1 MKIGHKLMLGFVGLA
16 LLMAGLGYFAL
27 RTSQTTLEEAIG
39 KNSADIAEQIL
50 DKISRNIHT
59 RVEEIQA
66 LAADELT
73 QQYLPLSNA
82 QFENMSDPNGY
93 IAQIDRDWTN
103 GADLHLISEL
113 SHNELARELQSRQKF
128 YQNKYGYPLVGEIFV
143 TNRYGANA
151 AQTGRTTDYYQADE
165 EWWQI
170 AKRDGLFVSNIT
182 YDKSSKIF
190 STEIAIRIDDA
201 NGNFIGVIKA
211 TPNIKETINIINEA
225 KLAAE
230 YKTTQLHLI
239 KSDGNIIYSTKGYG
253 FLADVDSQIV
263 PRCTGAD
270 RPGHKCY
277 FIGEKAG
284 EKGMLFAHA
293 HSHGYKDFKGLGWTL
308 VTETNTAEI
317 FAPIVSLR
325 DTMLL
330 AGVAIM
336 GLALL
341 ASSITYRSIVV
352 PIAEL
357 QKATIQIA
365 SGDLDTNLTKPD
377 FSEIGQ
383 LANSFQRMAQRLK
396 KTISDLNDEIDG
408 RKKTE
413 EKLRQNQ
420 QFLGNIFDSIED
432 GIGIMDKD
440 LNIIRVNPWL
450 EETHRDCM
458 PLVGKKCFEAYHHRD
473 SACPGCPCVET
484 LKTGKPHALVI
495 PNPCS
500 GNKAEWVELSAFP
513 LKDHDGNITGVI
525 EYIKDVTEQIKT
537 EQALRMSEQRFS
549 QVVENAREWVWEVN
563 ADGLYTYASPV
574 VKEILGFSPDELE
587 GKKYFYDMFHPDDR
601 EAMKTKAIDILT
613 KKQTFRRSNHRN
625 LHKDG
630 HTVWLSTSG
639 VPMLNEQ
646 GELLGYRG
654 VDADITEQRKAE
666 TLLTERAEQIMRHHN
681 TLLKLANIP
690 EQDLDS
696 LFRLITEQDSE
707 VLNVAQVGIGFF
719 NQEKTEI
726 VCRDLFIKA
735 QKVHETGHSLKTCDY
750 PHYLKAMENSRILA
764 ANNSLSDMRTCE
776 FAESYL
782 KPKDINSIMHVP
794 IRLHGQMIG
803 IICHE
808 HIGPAREWTSTEQD
822 FAASVADM
830 IALKLEAAERTKAEQ
845 TLEKLNKDLEAAVQ
859 ELSQSNR
866 QLQDFVHIAAHDLKT
881 PVRGIGT
888 LADWI
893 ISDYGDRFDEQ
904 GREQIRLLKA
914 RVIRID
920 KLIDGMLQ
928 FSKLARTKEKERQVD
943 LNMMLSEVIRGI
955 TTPDNIEIAMD
966 SLPDIACEYEHLELV
981 FQNLLTNAVIFM
993 DKTKGLIKVGCVEQG
1008 DFWKFYICDNGPGID
1023 QKYFDKIFKIFQT
1036 LPRKDESETAGI
1048 GLAVVKKIVEL
1059 YGGKIWVESRPGS
1072 GSTFF
1077 FTFPRHIEEPV
1088 YAKAKANTAC

>member
-1 MKIGHKLMLGFVGLA
+1 MKIGHKLTLGFVGLT

-39 KNSADIAEQIL
+39 KNSSDLAEQIL
-50 DKISRNIHT
+50 DKISRNINT
-59 RVEEIQA
+59 RIEEIQA
-66 LAADELT
+66 RSTNELVKKFIT
-73 QQYLPLSNA
+73 RSNA

-93 IAQIDRDWTN
+93 IAQIDRDWIK
-103 GADLHLISEL
+103 GADLPITSEL
-113 SHNELARELQSRQKF
+113 THNELARELQSRQKF
-128 YQNKYGYPLVGEIFV
+128 YQKKYGYPLVGEIFV
-143 TNRYGANA
+143 TNRYGANV

-165 EWWQI
+165 KWWQI
-170 AKRDGLFVSNIT
+170 AKRDGLFVSNVT
-182 YDKSSKIF
+182 YDESSRIF
-190 STEIAIRIDDA
+190 STEIAVRIDDA

-211 TPNIKETINIINEA
+211 TPNIKETIDIINEA

-239 KSDGNIIYSTKGYG
+239 NENGKIIYSTKGYG
-253 FLADVDSQIV
+253 FLGDVNNQIIPHCV
-263 PRCTGAD
+263 GPDG
-270 RPGHKCY
+270 PGHKCY
-277 FIGEKAG
+277 LIGEKPG
-284 EKGMLFAHA
+284 EKGMLFAYA

-317 FAPIVSLR
+317 FAPIISLR

-330 AGVAIM
+330 AGLAVM
-336 GLALL
+336 GIAML

-357 QKATIQIA
+357 KKATVQIA
-365 SGDLDTNLTKPD
+365 SGNLNTNLTKPG
-377 FSEIGQ
+377 FGEIGQ
-383 LANSFQRMAQRLK
+383 LANSFQKMAQRLK
-396 KTISDLNDEIDG
+396 KTIEDLNDEVNG

-413 EKLRQNQ
+413 GALRESEARLQTILDNIQTGIFIIDPDTHKIVYANPVAAHLANTSQEQLVGSICHKHICPAEKGYCPITDLGKQVDNAERVLLTVKGEKLP
-420 QFLGNIFDSIED
+420 IIKTVVT
-432 GIGIMDKD
+432 IM
-440 LNIIRVNPWL
+440 LN
-450 EETHRDCM
+450 
-458 PLVGKKCFEAYHHRD
+458 GKKHLLESFIDISEH
-473 SACPGCPCVET
+473 
-484 LKTGKPHALVI
+484 K
-495 PNPCS
+495 
-500 GNKAEWVELSAFP
+500 KA
-513 LKDHDGNITGVI
+513 
-525 EYIKDVTEQIKT
+525 

-563 ADGLYTYASPV
+563 VDGLYTYASPV
-574 VKEILGFSPDELE
+574 VKEILGFSPEE
-587 GKKYFYDMFHPDDR
+587 IVGKKHFYDLFHPENR
-601 EAMKTKAIDILT
+601 EELKKAAYDT
-613 KKQTFRRSNHRN
+613 FAKKASFQKFLNRN
-625 LHKDG
+625 IHKDG
-630 HTVWLSTSG
+630 HTVWLSTSAM
-639 VPMLNEQ
+639 PILDEN

-666 TLLTERAEQIMRHHN
+666 AMLTERAEQIMHHHN

-696 LFRLITEQDSE
+696 LFKLITEQDSE

-719 NQEKTEI
+719 NHDNSEI

-735 QKVHETGHSLKTCDY
+735 KKTHEAGHSLKIRDY
-750 PHYLKAMENSRILA
+750 PHYFKAMENSRILA
-764 ANNSLSDMRTCE
+764 ANNSLSDMRICE

-808 HIGPAREWTSTEQD
+808 HIGPAREWTSAEQD

-830 IALKLEAAERTKAEQ
+830 IALKLEAAERIKAEQ
-845 TLEKLNKDLEAAVQ
+845 ALEKLNKDLEAAVQ
-859 ELSQSNR
+859 ELSRSNR

-904 GREQIRLLKA
+904 GYEQIRLLKA

-928 FSKLARTKEKERQVD
+928 YSKLSRTKEKEQQVD
-943 LNMMLSEVIRGI
+943 LNSMLPDIIRGI
-955 TTPDNIEIAMD
+955 TPPDNVEIALD
-966 SLPDIACEYEHLELV
+966 SLPGVACEYEHLELV
-981 FQNLLTNAVIFM
+981 FQNLLTNAVTFM

-1008 DFWKFYICDNGPGID
+1008 DFWKFYVNDNGPGIE
-1023 QKYFDKIFKIFQT
+1023 QRYFDKIFRIFQT
-1036 LPRKDESETAGI
+1036 LPRQDEPETAGI

-1059 YGGKIWVESRPGS
+1059 YGGKIWVESQPGS

-1088 YAKAKANTAC
+1088 YAKTKANTAC

>member
-1 MKIGHKLMLGFVGLA
+1 MT
-16 LLMAGLGYFAL
+16 LLMAGLGYFTL

-39 KNSADIAEQIL
+39 KNSADLAEQIL
-50 DKISRNIHT
+50 DKISRNINT
-59 RVEEIQA
+59 RIEEIQA
-66 LAADELT
+66 RSTNELVKKFIT
-73 QQYLPLSNA
+73 RSNA
-82 QFENMSDPNGY
+82 QFENMPDPNGY
-93 IAQIDRDWTN
+93 IAQIDRDWVK
-103 GADLHLISEL
+103 GADLPIISEL
-113 SHNELARELQSRQKF
+113 THNELAIELQSRQKF
-128 YQNKYGYPLVGEIFV
+128 YQKKYGYPLIGEIFV
-143 TNRYGANA
+143 TNRYGANV

-170 AKRDGLFVSNIT
+170 AKKDGLFVSNIK
-182 YDKSSKIF
+182 YDESSRIF

-239 KSDGNIIYSTKGYG
+239 NRNGKIIYSTKGYG
-253 FLADVDSQIV
+253 FLEDVNNQIV
-263 PRCTGAD
+263 PRCVDPD

-277 FIGEKAG
+277 LIGEKPG

-317 FAPIVSLR
+317 FAPIVGLR
-325 DTMLL
+325 DTILL
-330 AGVAIM
+330 AGLAII
-336 GLALL
+336 GFALL
-341 ASSITYRSIVV
+341 AGSITYRSIVV

-357 QKATIQIA
+357 QNATVQIA
-365 SGDLDTNLTKPD
+365 SGNLDTNLTKPG
-377 FSEIGQ
+377 FSEIDQ

-396 KTISDLNDEIDG
+396 KTIEDLNDEVNG
-408 RKKTE
+408 RK
-413 EKLRQNQ
+413 
-420 QFLGNIFDSIED
+420 
-432 GIGIMDKD
+432 
-440 LNIIRVNPWL
+440 
-450 EETHRDCM
+450 
-458 PLVGKKCFEAYHHRD
+458 
-473 SACPGCPCVET
+473 
-484 LKTGKPHALVI
+484 
-495 PNPCS
+495 
-500 GNKAEWVELSAFP
+500 
-513 LKDHDGNITGVI
+513 
-525 EYIKDVTEQIKT
+525 KT
-537 EQALRMSEQRFS
+537 EQALRMSEQQFS

-563 ADGLYTYASPV
+563 VDGLYTYASPV
-574 VKEILGFSPDELE
+574 VKEILGFSPEE
-587 GKKYFYDMFHPDDR
+587 IVGKKRFYDLFHPEDR
-601 EAMKTKAIDILT
+601 EAMKTTAFDILT
-613 KKQTFRRSNHRN
+613 KRQTFQRSNHRN

-630 HTVWLSTSG
+630 HVVWLSTSG
-639 VPMLNEQ
+639 VPILNEQ
-646 GELLGYRG
+646 GELVGYRG

-666 TLLTERAEQIMRHHN
+666 ALLTERTEQIMHHHN

-735 QKVHETGHSLKTCDY
+735 QKTHETGHSLKTCDY

-782 KPKDINSIMHVP
+782 KPQGINSMMHVP
-794 IRLHGQMIG
+794 IRLHGQMVG

-822 FAASVADM
+822 FAASVADT
-830 IALKLEAAERTKAEQ
+830 ISLKLEAAERIKAEQ

-859 ELSQSNR
+859 ELSRSNR

-893 ISDYGDRFDEQ
+893 ISDYGDWFDEQ

-928 FSKLARTKEKERQVD
+928 FSKLVRTKQKERQVD
-943 LNMMLSEVIRGI
+943 LNAMLSDIIRGI
-955 TTPDNIEIAMD
+955 TPPDNVEIAMD
-966 SLPDIACEYEHLELV
+966 SLPVVACEYEHLELV
-981 FQNLLTNAVIFM
+981 FQNLLTNAVTFM

-1008 DFWKFYICDNGPGID
+1008 DFWKFYVCDNGPGID
-1023 QKYFDKIFKIFQT
+1023 QKYFDKIFRIFQT
-1036 LPRKDESETAGI
+1036 LPKKDEPETAGI

-1059 YGGKIWVESRPGS
+1059 YGGKIWVESQPGS

-1077 FTFPRHIEEPV
+1077 FTFPRQIEKPV
-1088 YAKAKANTAC
+1088 YAKAKANTAY

>member
-1 MKIGHKLMLGFVGLA
+1 MKIGHKLTLGFVGLA
-16 LLMAGLGYFAL
+16 LLMAWLGYFAL

-50 DKISRNIHT
+50 DKISRNINT
-59 RVEEIQA
+59 RVEEIQV
-66 LAADELT
+66 LATDELV
-73 QQYLPLSNA
+73 QQYLSRSNA
-82 QFENMSDPNGY
+82 QFGNMSDPNGY
-93 IAQIDRDWTN
+93 IAQIDRDWVN
-103 GADLHLISEL
+103 GADLPIISEL
-113 SHNELARELQSRQKF
+113 TSNELAIALQSRQKF

-170 AKRDGLFVSNIT
+170 AKRDGMFVSNVK
-182 YDKSSKIF
+182 YDESSRVF

-211 TPNIKETINIINEA
+211 APNIKETINIINEA

-239 KSDGNIIYSTKGYG
+239 NSNGKIIYSTKGYG
-253 FLADVDSQIV
+253 FLEDANNRVV
-263 PRCTGAD
+263 PRCVDPD
-270 RPGHKCY
+270 RPEHKCY
-277 FIGEKAG
+277 LIGEKTG

-308 VTETNTAEI
+308 TTETNTAEI

-330 AGVAIM
+330 AGLTVM
-336 GLALL
+336 GISLL

-365 SGDLDTNLTKPD
+365 SGNLDTILTKPG
-377 FSEIGQ
+377 FSEIDQ

-396 KTISDLNDEIDG
+396 KTISDLNDEVSG
-408 RKKTE
+408 RKTTE
-413 EKLRQNQ
+413 
-420 QFLGNIFDSIED
+420 G
-432 GIGIMDKD
+432 
-440 LNIIRVNPWL
+440 
-450 EETHRDCM
+450 
-458 PLVGKKCFEAYHHRD
+458 
-473 SACPGCPCVET
+473 
-484 LKTGKPHALVI
+484 
-495 PNPCS
+495 
-500 GNKAEWVELSAFP
+500 
-513 LKDHDGNITGVI
+513 
-525 EYIKDVTEQIKT
+525 
-537 EQALRMSEQRFS
+537 ALRMSEQRFS

-563 ADGLYTYASPV
+563 VDGLYTYVSPV

-587 GKKYFYDMFHPDDR
+587 GKKYFYDLFHPEDR
-601 EAMKTKAIDILT
+601 EAMKTTAFDVLT
-613 KKQTFRRSNHRN
+613 KKHTFQRSIHRN

-630 HTVWLSTSG
+630 HTVWLSTSAMP
-639 VPMLNEQ
+639 VLDEK

-666 TLLTERAEQIMRHHN
+666 ALLTERAEQIMHHHN

-696 LFRLITEQDSE
+696 LLRTITEQDAE
-707 VLNVAQVGIGFF
+707 VLDVAQVGIWFF
-719 NQEKTEI
+719 NPDSTEI
-726 VCRDLFIKA
+726 VCRDLFLKA
-735 QKVHETGHSLKTCDY
+735 QRTHEAGHSLKTCDY
-750 PHYLKAMENSRILA
+750 PHYFNALENSRIVA
-764 ANNSLSDMRTCE
+764 TNNALTDLRTCE
-776 FAESYL
+776 LADAYL
-782 KPKDINSIMHVP
+782 KPKGITSMIDVP
-794 IRLHGQMIG
+794 IRLHGRIIG
-803 IICHE
+803 IIWHE
-808 HIGPAREWTSTEQD
+808 HIGTAREWTSAEQD

-830 IALKLEAAERTKAEQ
+830 VALKLEATERIKAEQ
-845 TLEKLNKDLEAAVQ
+845 ILEKLNKDLETAVQ
-859 ELSQSNR
+859 ELSRSNR

-893 ISDYGDRFDEQ
+893 ISDYGDWFDEQ

-914 RVIRID
+914 RVVRID

-928 FSKLARTKEKERQVD
+928 YSKLVRTKQKERQVD
-943 LNMMLSEVIRGI
+943 LNAMLSYIIRGI
-955 TTPDNIEIAMD
+955 KPTGNVEIALD
-966 SLPDIACEYEHLELV
+966 SLPGVACEYEHLELV
-981 FQNLLTNAVIFM
+981 FQNLLTNAVTFM

-1008 DFWKFYICDNGPGID
+1008 DFWKFYVCDNGPGID
-1023 QKYFDKIFKIFQT
+1023 PKYFDKIFRIFQT
-1036 LPRKDESETAGI
+1036 LPMKDESETTGI

-1059 YGGKIWVESRPGS
+1059 YGGKIWVESQPGS

-1077 FTFPRHIEEPV
+1077 FTFPKHIEEPV

>member
-1 MKIGHKLMLGFVGLA
+1 MNGERFEMKIGHKLTLGFVGLTM
-16 LLMAGLGYFAL
+16 LMAGLGYFAL
-27 RTSQTTLEEAIG
+27 RTSQTTLEDAIG
-39 KNSADIAEQIL
+39 KNSSDVAEQIL
-50 DKISRNIHT
+50 DKISRNIHS

-66 LAADELT
+66 LAADELA
-73 QQYLPLSNA
+73 QKYLPLSNA

-103 GADLHLISEL
+103 GADLPIISEL

-143 TNRYGANA
+143 TNRYGVNA

-170 AKRDGLFVSNIT
+170 AKRDGLFVSNVT
-182 YDKSSKIF
+182 YDESSRIF
-190 STEIAIRIDDA
+190 STEIAVRIDDS

-211 TPNIKETINIINEA
+211 IPNIKETINIINEA
-225 KLAAE
+225 KLADE

-239 KSDGNIIYSTKGYG
+239 NRNGKIIYSTKGYG
-253 FLADVDSQIV
+253 FLGDVNNQII
-263 PRCTGAD
+263 PRCVGPD
-270 RPGHKCY
+270 RPEHKSY
-277 FIGEKAG
+277 LIGEKAG

-308 VTETNTAEI
+308 VTETDTAEI

-325 DTMLL
+325 YTMLL
-330 AGVAIM
+330 AGLAVM
-336 GLALL
+336 GIALL
-341 ASSITYRSIVV
+341 TSSIIYRSIVV

-357 QKATIQIA
+357 QKATVQIA
-365 SGDLDTNLTKPD
+365 SGNLNTNLTKPG

-396 KTISDLNDEIDG
+396 KTIEDLNDEVNG

-413 EKLRQNQ
+413 
-420 QFLGNIFDSIED
+420 G
-432 GIGIMDKD
+432 
-440 LNIIRVNPWL
+440 
-450 EETHRDCM
+450 
-458 PLVGKKCFEAYHHRD
+458 
-473 SACPGCPCVET
+473 
-484 LKTGKPHALVI
+484 
-495 PNPCS
+495 
-500 GNKAEWVELSAFP
+500 
-513 LKDHDGNITGVI
+513 
-525 EYIKDVTEQIKT
+525 
-537 EQALRMSEQRFS
+537 ALRMSEQRFS
-549 QVVENAREWVWEVN
+549 QVVENAREWVWEINV
-563 ADGLYTYASPV
+563 DGLYTYASPI
-574 VKEILGFSPDELE
+574 VKEILGFSPEE
-587 GKKYFYDMFHPDDR
+587 IVGKKRFYDLFHPEDR
-601 EAMKTKAIDILT
+601 EALKKAAYDT
-613 KKQTFRRSNHRN
+613 FAKKASFQKFLHRN
-625 LHKDG
+625 IHKDR
-630 HTVWLSTSG
+630 HIVWLSTSAM
-639 VPMLNEQ
+639 PMLDEK

-666 TLLTERAEQIMRHHN
+666 ALLTERAEQIMYHHN

-707 VLNVAQVGIGFF
+707 VLNVAQVGIGLF
-719 NQEKTEI
+719 NPNSTEI

-735 QKVHETGHSLKTCDY
+735 QKTHEAGHSLKTCDY
-750 PHYLKAMENSRILA
+750 PHYFKAMENSRILA
-764 ANNSLSDMRTCE
+764 VNNSLSDTRTRE
-776 FAESYL
+776 FAEFYM
-782 KPKDINSIMHVP
+782 KPKGINSIMHVP

-808 HIGPAREWTSTEQD
+808 HIGPAREWTNTEQD

-830 IALKLEAAERTKAEQ
+830 IALKLEAAERIKAEQ
-845 TLEKLNKDLEAAVQ
+845 AIEKLNKDLKAAVQ
-859 ELSQSNR
+859 ELSRSNR

-893 ISDYGDRFDEQ
+893 ISDYGNRFDEQ
-904 GREQIRLLKA
+904 GREQIRLLKT

-928 FSKLARTKEKERQVD
+928 YSKLARTKEKGRQAD
-943 LNMMLSEVIRGI
+943 LNTMLSDIVRGI
-955 TTPDNIEIAMD
+955 RPPDNIEIAVD
-966 SLPDIACEYEHLELV
+966 SLPGVACEYEHLELV
-981 FQNLLTNAVIFM
+981 FQNLLTNAVTFM

-1008 DFWKFYICDNGPGID
+1008 DFWKFYVCDNGPGIE
-1023 QKYFDKIFKIFQT
+1023 QRYFEKIFKIFQT
-1036 LPRKDESETAGI
+1036 LPKKDESETAGI

-1059 YGGKIWVESRPGS
+1059 YGGKIWVESQPGS

-1088 YAKAKANTAC
+1088 YAKTEANTAC